1 MRMGV
6 QYLVERGWN
15 DGEKA
20 KYRIWKGLK
29 SCADISDRN
38 DCAPNPGG
46 NVCWHFTCNLV
57 DCAIRKLPADA
68 YAYSSSEA
76 MAVPVSDFDLKLINW
91 TCPASYFGD
100 GRYCDCNC
108 GGATDPDCLGDL
120 SLPSRGCPSDQLCL
134 AGDKCFSRELTII
147 DRKLLRAIDDGED
160 IFRPDYVTHFAP
172 YPARSSFLDSV
183 WNFFGGSSLWNCPW
197 SYYGSDDGCDYKCG
211 GWLVDPDCKK
221 CGGPEACAKS
231 YAEMFT
237 ETF

>member
-68 YAYSSSEA
+68 YPLPAAAYIT
-76 MAVPVSDFDLKLINW
+76 DFDLRLVNW
-91 TCPASYFGD
+91 TCPRSYFAD
-100 GRYCDCNC
+100 GQYCDCNC
-108 GGATDPDCLGDL
+108 GSATDPDCLMDV
-120 SLPSRGCPSDQLCL
+120 SLPSRGCPGNQICL
-134 AGDKCFSRELTII
+134 AGNQCFSRELTIM
-147 DRKLLRAIDDGED
+147 DRKLMRALDDGED
-160 IFRPDYVTHFAP
+160 IFEPTYVPKFAP
-172 YPARSSFLDSV
+172 YPQPTLLDSV
-183 WNFFGGSSLWNCPW
+183 WSFFGGSSLWSCPW
-197 SYYGSDDGCDYKCG
+197 SYYGSDDGCDYQCG
-211 GWLVDPDCKK
+211 GWLTDPDCQK